1 LSGSALPSDVAASY
15 GQNDMFVQ
23 TRGQQVEKPV
33 TEFDIF
39 TKYKN
44 EIATDIVKEI
54 ERVNK
59 VKDDARRQGRRSKA
73 EPNRAKVAEKYGL
86 SAKGWGV
93 FDKMF
98 GSAIY
103 EDIKHALSLSDK
115 KVTANDIHKAAITF
129 IDDWL
134 AKNKDTQQYDDIG
147 GFTFNPSHSLKLY
160 A

>member
-1 LSGSALPSDVAASY
+1 
-15 GQNDMFVQ
+15 
-23 TRGQQVEKPV
+23 
-33 TEFDIF
+33 
-39 TKYKN
+39 
-44 EIATDIVKEI
+44 VKEI